1 MGAERAQPMKLSTE
15 ESAIVVKLKCQGCL
29 LDPAISTAISLA
41 MRYGGAVLFIPRDEG
56 DCYQPAHFRKI
67 ANELERWGL
76 ELLPLDYHVLS

>member
-1 MGAERAQPMKLSTE
+1 MRLSTE

-29 LDPAISTAISLA
+29 LDPGISTPISLA
-41 MRYGGAVLFIPRDEG
+41 MRFNGAVLFIPRDGG

-76 ELLPLDYHVLS
+76 ELLPLDYHALS